1 MNFEEFAK
9 TIAAPGLFT
18 ENELTDDNSV
28 VSDDRIWKVVETI
41 STYLEHKIS
50 RLNKLNLDFI
60 REEFRDMWK
69 VESYLITNY
78 NGEVPVS
85 VAKALSEALYK
96 KQLIALNE
104 TETAVIKVL
113 TVYCIIL

>member
-9 TIAAPGLFT
+9 TIAAPGIFT
-18 ENELTDDNSV
+18 EDELVDDCWV
-28 VSDDRIWKVVETI
+28 MDDKVWKTVETI
-41 STYLEHKIS
+41 STYLEHKMS

-69 VESYLITNY
+69 VESYLTTNCD
-78 NGEVPVS
+78 GKVPVS

-96 KQLIALNE
+96 KQLTELNE